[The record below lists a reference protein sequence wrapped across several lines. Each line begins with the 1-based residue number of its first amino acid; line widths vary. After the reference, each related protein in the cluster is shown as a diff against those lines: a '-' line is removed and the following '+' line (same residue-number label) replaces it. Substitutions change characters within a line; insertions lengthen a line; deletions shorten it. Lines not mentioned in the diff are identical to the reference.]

1 MHTVKVGIT
10 FLTKRTLFDTLP
22 LINLSICLLPYI
34 VFQRLP
40 IMDAEAIPISHEIEY
55 NRCTCLKF

>member
-1 MHTVKVGIT
+1 
-10 FLTKRTLFDTLP
+10 
-22 LINLSICLLPYI
+22 LIDLSICLLPYI